1 MRAVMKFADPSRP
14 RAPDGRLCWLP
25 SSGFDGLRVPLPR
38 LQIEPAGDQ
47 YEIRIMFRGWM
58 ITRIPRSALT
68 DFVAQFFDDPELA
81 LIKIFNFTLENT
93 NVETD
98 EKPEDLL

>member
-1 MRAVMKFADPSRP
+1 MKFDDSSRP

-47 YEIRIMFRGWM
+47 YEIRIMFRGWV
-58 ITRIPRSALT
+58 ITRIPRSELADFVERFFNDPEHALT
-68 DFVAQFFDDPELA
+68 
-81 LIKIFNFTLENT
+81 KIFNLTLEST
-93 NVETD
+93 SVETD
-98 EKPEDLL
+98 ANPEDLL